1 MKSQL
6 EIFGLSINNFSYE
19 DILKIIDEK
28 VSKREKYILLHINVY
43 ILQYAL
49 KDKNYKSLLNIFNA
63 LYCDGI
69 GIYLASKIFYG
80 KNGFKN
86 RLTGTDSYYKI
97 LELANK
103 KKFKCFFFGGSEDA
117 IEMLNKNL
125 NIMFPDIVISGAI
138 PRDTSF
144 DKEIFEKIRISDADI
159 LFIGLGT
166 PYQELW
172 LSKFNNI
179 VDIPVQIAVGSG
191 IDFISGNIKR
201 APKIMQKL
209 GFEWLFRLFIEPKR
223 LWKRYILGIP
233 IFLFQLLVFKLK
245 FVFKVNKR

>member
-1 MKSQL
+1 MKIFDCSYHEFL
-6 EIFGLSINNFSYE
+6 ETIE
-19 DILKIIDEK
+19 DKIH
-28 VSKREKYILLHINVY
+28 SRENYIILHINIY
-43 ILQYAL
+43 IAQKAL
-49 KDKNYKSLLNIFNA
+49 KDTNYKNLLEKFSE
-63 LYCDGI
+63 LHSDGI
-69 GIYLASKIFYG
+69 GIFLASKILYG

-97 LELANK
+97 LELANR

-117 IEMLNKNL
+117 IIMLNKNL
-125 NIMFPDIVISGAI
+125 NKMYPDIIISGAI

-144 DKEIFEKIRISDADI
+144 DKEIVEKIRISNSDI

-166 PYQELW
+166 PFQELW
-172 LSKFNNI
+172 LSKFNNTI
-179 VDIPVQIAVGSG
+179 DIPVQIAVGSG

-233 IFLFQLLVFKLK
+233 IFIFQLLLFKLK
-245 FVFKVNKR
+245 LVFKVNKS